1 MSTTKKIIIS
11 FITTIIT
18 TISVAVLWNEPN
30 STPEI
35 IGPSFVMKSPAVIAT
50 QPEVS
55 AEGHEALTDA
65 FCEPE
70 VEEEAIVRTSS
81 IREDPKPEP
90 VSEPVSEPIVEEI
103 IAEPALP
110 VDTVEP
116 VQPEQPI
123 TVDTSDVEQPVEQSV
138 GESIS
143 EYTSDEE
150 VVSEPEEELYTDEC
164 WFRNLVYSDNLY
176 TGAIVNWNCGY
187 NEKQDLMIQKGVGM
201 APQIV
206 ADTLFD
212 AGLTITVDDLD
223 TFSTL
228 TPLGY
233 DAAGCCDFEATV
245 DTSLMPIP
253 PKAERGVVEMKRDL
267 IRGGIHFPNDPDLIA
282 YSIVHEMGHAL
293 AEWVST
299 YQYVSADGIY
309 YSVNADRTDEFV
321 DIYNRERNNGLIR
334 EYGCQ
339 SSVEFFADC
348 FQYYCTD
355 PGALMDNCPETYGY
369 IDRIVESL
377 YTNDYNYMT
386 IDLNQIFVGGR

>member
-11 FITTIIT
+11 FIAPIIT
-18 TISVAVLWNEPN
+18 AISVAALWNEPKP
-30 STPEI
+30 TPEI

-55 AEGHEALTDA
+55 AESHEALTDA

-70 VEEEAIVRTSS
+70 AEEKVIVRTSS
-81 IREDPKPEP
+81 IREDPKPES

-103 IAEPALP
+103 SAEPALP
-110 VDTVEP
+110 VNPIEP
-116 VQPEQPI
+116 VPPEQPI

-138 GESIS
+138 VENVS

-150 VVSEPEEELYTDEC
+150 VVSEPEEELYTDER
-164 WFRNLVYSDNLY
+164 WFRNIVYSDNLY
-176 TGAIVNWNCGY
+176 SRAIVNWDSGY
-187 NEKQDLMIQKGVGM
+187 NEKQDLMIQKGLGM
-201 APQIV
+201 IPQIV
-206 ADTLFD
+206 TDTLFD
-212 AGLTITVDDLD
+212 AGLTVTVTDLD

-228 TPLGY
+228 TLLGY
-233 DAAGCCDFEATV
+233 DAAGCCDFEAIV

-253 PKAERGVVEMKRDL
+253 PKAERGIVEMKKD
-267 IRGGIHFPNDPDLIA
+267 IITGGVCFPNDSDLIA

-293 AEWVST
+293 AEWVKT
-299 YQYVSADGIY
+299 YQYVSVDGIY
-309 YSVNADRTDEFV
+309 YSVKADSTDEFV
-321 DIYNRERNNGLIR
+321 DIFNRERNNGLIR

-339 SSVEFFADC
+339 NSVEFFADC

-377 YTNDYNYMT
+377 YTNDCSYMT
-386 IDLNQIFVGGR
+386 IDLNQVFVGGR